1 MKVEK
6 VIIMKKTV
14 IIVAIIGTFFL
25 LQNKQEE
32 YIIPKEAI
40 RFRVIANSDSEMDQN
55 TKLVIRDKIQKQMTK
70 DLSTT
75 DSLASARATLKK
87 NVSSYENLVKRT
99 LIEHN
104 QEEEFKVNYGM
115 NYFPEK
121 TYKGVK
127 YEEGYY
133 ESLVVT
139 LGNGMG
145 NNWWCVLF
153 PPLCLLEA
161 EETEDSTE
169 VEYKFFIKEL
179 IDRYLK

>member
-1 MKVEK
+1 
-6 VIIMKKTV
+6 MKKIL
-14 IIVAIIGTFFL
+14 IILAAVGTIFIF
-25 LQNKQEE
+25 QNKQEE

-40 RFRVIANSDSEMDQN
+40 RFRVIANSDNPVDQE
-55 TKLVIRDKIQKQMTK
+55 TKVIVRDKIQKQMTE

-75 DSLASARATLKK
+75 NSLTSARTTLQN
-87 NVSSYENLVKRT
+87 NVSSYESLVEKT
-99 LIEHN
+99 LKEQN
-104 QEEEFKVNYGM
+104 QSKEFNVNYGM

-121 TYKGVK
+121 IYKGVK

-161 EETEDSTE
+161 EETEETTE

-179 IDRYLK
+179 IDKYLK

>member
-1 MKVEK
+1 
-6 VIIMKKTV
+6 MKKIL
-14 IIVAIIGTFFL
+14 IIVVIVGTIFIF
-25 LQNKQEE
+25 QNKQEE

-40 RFRVIANSDSEMDQN
+40 RFRVIANSDDSVDQE
-55 TKLVIRDKIQKQMTK
+55 TKMIVRDKIQKQMTE

-75 DSLASARATLKK
+75 NSLTSARTTLQR
-87 NVSSYENLVKRT
+87 NVSSYESLVEKT
-99 LIEHN
+99 LKEQS
-104 QEEEFKVNYGM
+104 QEVDFKVNYGM

-121 TYKGVK
+121 IYKGVK

-161 EETEDSTE
+161 EETEETTE

-179 IDRYLK
+179 IDKYLK